1 MTHSNSV
8 PLGVVTYSGLLCPP
22 QGTSSPTMA
31 PLPRYLTRLNLLPAD
46 VSLHENRIFS
56 GTPDPLKDQLQ
67 QLTACIP
74 TAHPPTPITKAGFV
88 FFNSFQ
94 RPN

>member
-1 MTHSNSV
+1 
-8 PLGVVTYSGLLCPP
+8 
-22 QGTSSPTMA
+22 MA

-67 QLTACIP
+67 QLSTCMPTVHPSLPTESRLTASSTVMP
-74 TAHPPTPITKAGFV
+74 HTTSQKQMPSVA
-88 FFNSFQ
+88 
-94 RPN
+94 